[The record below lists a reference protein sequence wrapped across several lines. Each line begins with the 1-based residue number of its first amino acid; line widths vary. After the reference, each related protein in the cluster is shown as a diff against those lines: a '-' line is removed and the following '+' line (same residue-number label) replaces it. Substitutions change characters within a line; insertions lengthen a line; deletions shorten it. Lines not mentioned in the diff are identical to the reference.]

1 VTEIE
6 ASWIGSLMPLAAL
19 IGGFAGGP
27 LLELLGRK
35 LTILLTAPPF
45 IVAGLMVTYADSVG
59 IIYAG
64 RDRFYKAPVSA
75 EFFWGVSDPLCLS
88 SSSALHFFQLFF
100 LVHHPVNRDARH
112 LFAHAR
118 VFGPNFVLNF
128 LDNH

>member
-27 LLELLGRK
+27 LLELIGRK

-64 RDRFYKAPVSA
+64 RSVTGFCIGYY
-75 EFFWGVSDPLCLS
+75 FWRNDIR
-88 SSSALHFFQLFF
+88 Q
-100 LVHHPVNRDARH
+100 NDI
-112 LFAHAR
+112 
-118 VFGPNFVLNF
+118 
-128 LDNH
+128 